1 MEVFE
6 AVPKPW
12 GNSLGVTI
20 PKDII
25 KKEQINKHT
34 KVKFLVIC
42 SEKKKIKNLFGTL
55 RLKKPTQQ
63 AMDEI
68 DEGYD

>member
-6 AVPKPW
+6 AKPKLW

-20 PKDII
+20 PKFIVEKEHLSPSKTVKVFII
-25 KKEQINKHT
+25 ESNPER
-34 KVKFLVIC
+34 L
-42 SEKKKIKNLFGTL
+42 KKIFGTL
-55 RLKKPTQQ
+55 KLKKPTQQ
-63 AMDEI
+63 VMEEI